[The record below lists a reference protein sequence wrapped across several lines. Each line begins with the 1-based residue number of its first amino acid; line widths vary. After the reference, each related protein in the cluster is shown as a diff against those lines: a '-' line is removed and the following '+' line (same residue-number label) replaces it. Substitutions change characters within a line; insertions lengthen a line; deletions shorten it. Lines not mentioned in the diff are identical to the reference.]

1 MLSGDLNE
9 RRPTHLH
16 NVQSSFRSEFRPNKD
31 CLLCHRGEY
40 IAIDITLSWFQQQFN
55 FEFGLH
61 PVNVPSLTLVIVV

>member
-1 MLSGDLNE
+1 MREDL
-9 RRPTHLH
+9 RICTMCRVVFDL
-16 NVQSSFRSEFRPNKD
+16 EFRPNKTV
-31 CLLCHRGEY
+31 CHVHRGEY